1 MISNKILTN
10 PENKGFYSD
19 AVSYK
24 KLTAAEQVIIET
36 EWTSYLQRLVDFGN
50 KRHLKNFSLK
60 LEMEDNNDK
69 LEELEYNGY

>member
-10 PENKGFYSD
+10 PENKVFYND

-50 KRHLKNFSLK
+50 KRHENFSLK

-69 LEELEYNGY
+69 LEELKYNGH

>member
-10 PENKGFYSD
+10 PENKGFYND

-50 KRHLKNFSLK
+50 KRH
-60 LEMEDNNDK
+60 
-69 LEELEYNGY
+69 

>member
-1 MISNKILTN
+1 MIPNKILTN
-10 PENKGFYSD
+10 PENKGFYND

-24 KLTAAEQVIIET
+24 KLTAADQVIVET

-60 LEMEDNNDK
+60 LEMEDSNDK
-69 LEELEYNGY
+69 SEELEYYGH

>member
-10 PENKGFYSD
+10 PENKVFYND

-50 KRHLKNFSLK
+50 KPHEKFFP
-60 LEMEDNNDK
+60 EVG
-69 LEELEYNGY
+69 NGG